1 MNILEEERIKITI
14 LGKSVGKT
22 SLIYS
27 FLGRRQIKEYDSS
40 TTSAPR
46 FFEKCIIIGNKKYNI
61 ELWDS
66 ASQEKYYSIN
76 KLFMKATNIIILVYD
91 ITSLETFE
99 ELPFISQS
107 FQDIILEATIIG
119 VIGNKKDLY
128 FRKKVNEERAK
139 EYANKINAFF
149 TLTSAKDDPFS
160 FYSFIIDLLIEY
172 IKKKGGVVNDNDIN
186 NLKMKYGK
194 NSGFLKD
201 KDIKKLKM
209 KNRKNEIILK
219 TII

>member
-1 MNILEEERIKITI
+1 
-14 LGKSVGKT
+14 
-22 SLIYS
+22 
-27 FLGRRQIKEYDSS
+27 
-40 TTSAPR
+40 
-46 FFEKCIIIGNKKYNI
+46 
-61 ELWDS
+61 
-66 ASQEKYYSIN
+66 
-76 KLFMKATNIIILVYD
+76 MKATNIVILVYD

-99 ELPFISQS
+99 ELPFIFQS

-194 NSGFLKD
+194 NSGVLKD

-209 KNRKNEIILK
+209 KNRKNEIIIKDNNINKIKNMENGEKYYSKNLFFK
-219 TII
+219 MKYYSF